1 MDVPLVLSILFRWMH
16 ILAAITAVGGTFFM
30 RWALLPTVAELRPAE
45 QERVHSGIRARWA
58 IPVHA
63 SIGFLLLSGFYNF
76 VFVSLPRHPGD
87 GLYHGLFGVKFLLAL
102 AIFFIATM
110 LVGRSPAA
118 ERFRQ
123 NRRLWLSTNV
133 WLAIA
138 VVCISGVMRSLPAKP
153 ISSDSAPVQSAGR
166 GVNGNP

>member
-1 MDVPLVLSILFRWMH
+1 LIILFRWLH

-30 RWALLPTVAELRPAE
+30 RWALLPTVAELPDAE
-45 QERVHSGIRARWA
+45 QQAVHAGIRARWA

-63 SIGFLLLSGFYNF
+63 SIAFLLLSGFYNF
-76 VFVSLPRHPGD
+76 IFWSLPRHPGD

-110 LVGRSPAA
+110 LIGRSPAA

-123 NRRLWLSTNV
+123 NRRLWLTVNV
-133 WLAIA
+133 WLAIG
-138 VVCISGVMRSLPAKP
+138 VVCISGVLRFLPP
-153 ISSDSAPVQSAGR
+153 TERGPDSAPVPTAEYR
-166 GVNGNP
+166 ADR